1 MFIGHF
7 AVGLAAKRAAPRT
20 SIGSL
25 TLAAV
30 FLDALWPLFLLL
42 GLERAEV
49 APGSPNSFLF
59 LNFTYYPISHS
70 LVMAVVWSV
79 VFAFVYRVRT
89 HYGPGTLW
97 VGLLVLSHWVLDF
110 LVHVQDLPLW
120 PGGPKVGLGLW
131 NLPAVVVVLESAM
144 FLAGVWIYASMTR
157 PRNRVGKAALWAYA
171 LVLALL
177 YVADATS
184 KSPPPSITV
193 VALTGI
199 VAWLF
204 APWAYWIDFN
214 RELREPRVIAQQT
227 SGASPARVR

>member
-20 SIGSL
+20 SIGTL

-42 GLERAEV
+42 GLERAEIV
-49 APGSPNSFLF
+49 PGPPNSFLS

-70 LVMAVVWSV
+70 LVMAIVWSL
-79 VFAFVYRVRT
+79 VFGFVYKART
-89 HYGPGTLW
+89 QYGRGALW

-110 LVHVQDLPLW
+110 LVHPPDLPLW

-131 NLPAVVVVLESAM
+131 NYPAVTILIESAM
-144 FLAGVWIYASMTR
+144 FVAGVWIYASMTR
-157 PRNRVGKAALWAYA
+157 ARNRIGKAALGAYV
-171 LVLALL
+171 LVLAAL
-177 YVADATS
+177 YIADAGS
-184 KSPPPSITV
+184 KSTPPSITV
-193 VALTGI
+193 VVLTAI

-204 APWAYWIDFN
+204 VPWAYWIDTN
-214 RELREPRVIAQQT
+214 RE
-227 SGASPARVR
+227 VRTLPHP

>member
-7 AVGLAAKRAAPRT
+7 ALGLAAKRAAPRT

-42 GLERAEV
+42 GVERA
-49 APGSPNSFLF
+49 AISPVSSNSFLF

-79 VFAFVYRVRT
+79 VFALFYKWRT
-89 HYGPGTLW
+89 QYSRGALW

-110 LVHVQDLPLW
+110 MVHVPDLPLW
-120 PGGPKVGLGLW
+120 PGGPRVGLGLW
-131 NLPAVVVVLESAM
+131 NYPVVTIVIESAM

-157 PRNRVGKAALWAYA
+157 ARNRIGRAALGAYVI
-171 LVLALL
+171 VLAAL
-177 YVADATS
+177 YVADGCS
-184 KSPPPSITV
+184 KSPPPNIPV
-193 VALTGI
+193 VALTAI
-199 VAWLF
+199 VAWIF
-204 APWAYWIDFN
+204 APWAYWIDYN
-214 RELREPRVIAQQT
+214 REVREGQA
-227 SGASPARVR
+227 